1 MANRV
6 HLQEEIGFFT
16 RLPVTARAAAGA
28 GGGGGG
34 GGDGTVA
41 YRPSGSPRGLSTA
54 QMTDRLDGEIL

>member
-6 HLQEEIGFFT
+6 HLQEGIGFFT

-28 GGGGGG
+28 GGGG